1 MNEHTLTDV
10 LNMDLEK
17 SFGPLDEC
25 VVVTRPDR
33 RILFVNRAAEE
44 VFGYSREELI
54 GATSVNL
61 YANPKEFTANR
72 KIYDD
77 VDSLSTDNRF
87 TVRLRRKNGCIFTA
101 EVVSAALYDGASDP
115 VGFLFIARDITDRLA
130 LEAMLNDAVATLED
144 ALETISDGFAVY
156 DKDDRLVICNEKYR
170 EIYAHSAPAM
180 VPGATFR
187 EILEYGL
194 DRNEYDLGNLSREEW
209 LQIRMDRHL
218 AADGEVIEQALG
230 DGSWLQIAERLTL
243 SGGRAGIRTDI
254 TDLKAAQSLAEN
266 ALHNLSNLADNLSCS
281 ITEYDLDGNCIFLN
295 ETSATWFGGRKEELL
310 GTQLRERLP
319 AKNRTKSDPLFKRA
333 LAGEKISFETRND
346 FIDGQARDVWID
358 YIPKKNA
365 AGEFSSLVVLATDI
379 TDIKQAQAQAEK
391 AHRDLSDLTNNLSCA
406 ILEYDLD
413 ANCVFVNETMAQW
426 HDCGKESLL
435 GIPART
441 KLDSDYMKQSER
453 YLQRAFNGE
462 PATFETTYAYPDGIT
477 RNVQVEFTPKRDAA
491 GNQVGVIVYVND
503 ISDLMTAQAQTEQA
517 HRDLSDL
524 ADNLSCAIAEIDLN
538 GICVFSNETN
548 NRWLGGKDQVGSSMV
563 QVLNPEFLKE
573 ALPYYKRALK
583 GENAAFETVYSFPDR
598 GDRNIHVEY
607 TPKSNANGDRI
618 GVILYVT
625 DVTDLKTA
633 QAQTEKAHRDLT
645 DMTDNLSC
653 AIIEMDLEGN
663 CVFINTVFA
672 DWIGKPREELLGTKV
687 RDTLAAE
694 SRNKSEP
701 YFQRALKGE
710 HIYFEDR
717 IRYPTGIEREVSI
730 EYTPKL
736 NASGEHVGIII
747 YSTDITERKQTER
760 TLAKLYSI
768 TSTRELTTDQKI
780 NQILKLGC
788 EHFGLPFGIISR
800 IIEDRYSVIYAESP
814 NGEIEVGASF
824 DLGETYCAHTL
835 KADKPVAI
843 AHTKTSALAHHPCY
857 EKFRLEAY
865 IGAPLLVDGERYG
878 TINFTASEPRERP
891 FSQTEQELIRQ
902 FADWIGNEIARE
914 QDHIALMEA
923 QVRLERIA
931 SIDDLTGVLNRR
943 AFMERAATEIARF
956 RRTGRKFTAVMI
968 DIDHFKSINDTFG
981 HSAGDDVLKKFA
993 GIISDALRAVDVF
1006 GRVGGEEFC
1015 IILDSTEGDD
1025 ALMVCERIRQQVVE
1039 QCQVE
1044 PITWDITCS
1053 MGLATVAKADV
1064 EFSTLMQHADQA
1076 LYRAKEAGRNRCLF
1090 FKAEDFAPETAD

>member
-1 MNEHTLTDV
+1 MNEDTLTDV

-17 SFGPLDEC
+17 SFGSLDEC
-25 VVVTRPDR
+25 VAITGPDR
-33 RILFVNRAAEE
+33 RILFVNDAAEKI
-44 VFGYSREELI
+44 FGYSRQELT

-61 YANPKEFTANR
+61 YANPEDFAANR

-77 VDSLSTDNRF
+77 SDTLSDDSRF
-87 TVRLRRKNGCIFTA
+87 RLQLRRKNGDIFPA
-101 EVVSAALYDGASDP
+101 EVITAALYCDASDP
-115 VGFLFIARDITDRLA
+115 VAFLFIARDISDRMA
-130 LEAMLNDAVATLED
+130 LESKLSDAITTLED
-144 ALETISDGFAVY
+144 ALETISEGFALY
-156 DKDDRLVICNEKYR
+156 DRDDRLVICNEKYR

-194 DRNEYDLGNLSREEW
+194 DRNEYDLGGLSREEW
-209 LQIRMDRHL
+209 LNIRMDRHL

-230 DGSWLQIAERLTL
+230 DGSWLQIAERLTH
-243 SGGRAGIRTDI
+243 SGGRAGIRTNI
-254 TDLKAAQSLAEN
+254 TDLKAAQSLAEE
-266 ALHNLSNLADNLSCS
+266 ALHDLSNLADNLSCS
-281 ITEYDLDGNCIFLN
+281 ITEYDLEGNCIFLN
-295 ETSATWFGGRKEELL
+295 ETSATWFGGTKEELL
-310 GTQLRERLP
+310 GTRLRDRLP
-319 AKNRTKSDPLFKRA
+319 ENNRKRSDPLFKRA

-346 FIDGQARDVWID
+346 FIDGQTRDIQID
-358 YIPKKNA
+358 YIPKKNS
-365 AGEFSSLVVLATDI
+365 AGDPASLVVLATDI
-379 TDIKQAQAQAEK
+379 TDFKQAQAQTEK
-391 AHRDLSDLTNNLSCA
+391 AHRDLSDLTNNL
-406 ILEYDLD
+406 
-413 ANCVFVNETMAQW
+413 
-426 HDCGKESLL
+426 
-435 GIPART
+435 P
-441 KLDSDYMKQSER
+441 
-453 YLQRAFNGE
+453 
-462 PATFETTYAYPDGIT
+462 
-477 RNVQVEFTPKRDAA
+477 
-491 GNQVGVIVYVND
+491 
-503 ISDLMTAQAQTEQA
+503 
-517 HRDLSDL
+517 
-524 ADNLSCAIAEIDLN
+524 CAIAEIDLN

-563 QVLNPEFLKE
+563 EVLNPEFLRE
-573 ALPYYKRALK
+573 SLPYYKRALA
-583 GENAAFETVYSFPDR
+583 GENVAFETVYSFPDR

-625 DVTDLKTA
+625 DVTNLKTA
-633 QAQTEKAHRDLT
+633 QAQTEKAHRALT

-653 AIIEMDLEGN
+653 AIIEMDLEGH

-672 DWIGKPREELLGTKV
+672 NWFGKAREELLGTRV
-687 RDTLAAE
+687 RDTLPPE

-701 YFQRALKGE
+701 YYQRALKGE

-717 IRYPTGIEREVSI
+717 IRYPTGVEREVSI

-736 NASGEHVGIII
+736 NAAGEHVGIII

-768 TSTRELTTDQKI
+768 TSTRELNTEQKI
-780 NQILKLGC
+780 KQILRLGC

-800 IIEDRYSVIYAESP
+800 IIEDHYSVIYAECP
-814 NGEIEVGASF
+814 NGEIPVGASF

-835 KADKPVAI
+835 KADEPIAI
-843 AHTKTSALAHHPCY
+843 AHTKHSDLAGHPCY
-857 EKFRLEAY
+857 EKFQLETY

-878 TINFTASEPRERP
+878 TINFTDSELRERP
-891 FSQTEQELIRQ
+891 FSQTERELIRQ

-943 AFMERAATEIARF
+943 AFMERASTELARF
-956 RRTGRKFTAVMI
+956 RRTGRKFTTVMI

-981 HSAGDDVLKKFA
+981 HSAGDEVLKKFA
-993 GIISDALRAVDVF
+993 AIISDALRAVDVF

-1025 ALMVCERIRQQVVE
+1025 ARMVCERIRQQVVE
-1039 QCQVE
+1039 HCRVD

-1053 MGLATVAKADV
+1053 MGLATVAKEDV
-1064 EFSTLMQHADQA
+1064 EFSTLMQLADHA
-1076 LYRAKEAGRNRCLF
+1076 LYKAKEAGRNRCLF
-1090 FKAEDFAPETAD
+1090 YKALDYEPVKAD